1 MVVVTAALLGGCS
14 KNETGSDQAFCDD
27 LRRVPSL
34 ASVLTGFSEMSPAK
48 LTEALDDAEA
58 SFAQL
63 RRSAP
68 EDLSDEVDRVV
79 ELVMAVIDGVRA
91 NATDPVAAA
100 ETIRKAVAAHPRAEE
115 AGLAVAEAA
124 RTRCSVELNP
134 TVVENPDPTASS
146 STASSSTGSSTTGPD
161 QNGPSTTG

>member
-1 MVVVTAALLGGCS
+1 MSRAARTAALAAVLVVSLLAGCS
-14 KNETGSDQAFCDD
+14 KDETGSDQAFCDD

-34 ASVLTGFSEMSPAK
+34 ASVLTGFSEMTPAK
-48 LTEALDDAEA
+48 LTGALDDAEA

-63 RRSAP
+63 RESAP
-68 EDLSDEVDRVV
+68 EDLRDDVDRVV
-79 ELVMAVIDGVRA
+79 DLVMAVIEGVRA

-124 RTRCSVELNP
+124 RARCSVELNP
-134 TVVENPDPTASS
+134 TVVENPDPTGSS
-146 STASSSTGSSTTGPD
+146 STGPD
-161 QNGPSTTG
+161 QNGPTTTG